1 MEPVKEN
8 IRLRC
13 IARSFAAFSLLYGSE
28 VFLVMKDIWGM
39 DNQEVIDNVQW
50 MAKAII
56 NQANRESS
64 EEEYA
69 GNK

>member
-1 MEPVKEN
+1 MYRKV
-8 IRLRC
+8 I
-13 IARSFAAFSLLYGSE
+13 AAFSLLYGSE

-39 DNQEVIDNVQW
+39 DNQQVIDNVQW

-64 EEEYA
+64 QEEYA
-69 GNK
+69 E